1 MTDAEPTG
9 SLARSPTLG
18 LSQGQRRTLQRGALR
33 VLLASLAVSALMG
46 CVALFRAEFG
56 EIEGKLLLSVFTVF
70 GASATTLACG
80 LAWERGRLGVVPPL
94 GIALCLFGF
103 LLLLFGI
110 WVEPDI
116 EDDWLWRAF
125 FTEMTL
131 AFAATHASLV
141 AVFGMGRR
149 HQAVFAT
156 AYGLNV
162 FAVLLT
168 LAALWAE
175 DGPGDEFW
183 RVYGAV
189 FVLLIAVTIAIPVL
203 RRLAGAPADEA
214 PEGPGNGASVE
225 ARFCPN
231 CAARLDPPGADSCTA
246 CGASF
251 EVRLTVV

>member
-1 MTDAEPTG
+1 MTDAEPTR

-18 LSQGQRRTLQRGALR
+18 LSQSQRRTLQRSALR
-33 VLLASLAVSALMG
+33 ILLASLAVSALMG
-46 CVALFRAEFG
+46 CFALLREEFG

-94 GIALCLFGF
+94 GIALSLFGF

-110 WVEPDI
+110 WVEPDL

-125 FTEMTL
+125 FTEMTF
-131 AFAATHASLV
+131 AFAATHASLI

-149 HQAVFAT
+149 YRAVFSS

-162 FAVLLT
+162 LAVLLT
-168 LAALWAE
+168 LAAVWAE

-189 FVLLIAVTIAIPVL
+189 FVLLTAVTIAIPVL

-214 PEGPGNGASVE
+214 PDEAASTA

-231 CAARLDPPGADSCTA
+231 CGATLDPPGGASCTT